1 MFDSL
6 LWQQAWQQFHFMRP
20 YWLLV
25 LIPLCFVVYLRWKQE
40 ADEQWQQFLPSHL
53 RQVLTI
59 GETGWRKH
67 LPLKLLTVS
76 MVLAILVCAGPSWQ
90 REASPFGEDKSS
102 LLVVLDNSDSML
114 LQDIAPSR
122 LERTKQKIRDLMA
135 LRQGGRTG
143 LVVYSGSAHIAMPL
157 TQDSDV
163 FTPFLAAI
171 EPDIM
176 PVEGKSAETVLP
188 LLTQQLGTET
198 VGTVLLLTDGVNPNT
213 IEQFEAY
220 FSESPHQLLIL
231 AVGNTTVKTDSPLDL
246 TSLRQLA
253 SATGGKV
260 LELTVDD
267 GDITTLNRQIERY
280 MQLNNESAMP
290 WKDMGYYLLIPVA
303 FMLLLWFRKGW
314 LVQWCVLA
322 AVSLSVSYSP
332 DTEAQPVMSKAETVV
347 QEVTIGETLN
357 QWWMNLWLT
366 PDQQGQFYFNHG
378 DYLQAAIHYTDSF
391 RKGVAYYYAAEYQFG
406 RSAFMQDGS
415 EIAMLN
421 TGNALARQREYLA
434 ARDLFRQLAETADSS
449 SVRQQAKHNWEA
461 IQSIV
466 DEINR
471 TSESQMGT
479 TDGPE
484 DSFELADDQPRT
496 SDGAEEKVDASMMV
510 RETLNANE
518 ILGSPELADK
528 WLRRV
533 EADPKYFL
541 RAKFLIQLH
550 SPAGSLLNDDKLAG
564 KGHKKEALLS
574 GSHITG
580 EHNE

>member
-6 LWQQAWQQFHFMRP
+6 LWQQAWQQFHFIRP

-25 LIPLCFVVYLRWKQE
+25 LIPLCLVVYLRWKQE

-122 LERTKQKIRDLMA
+122 LERAKQKIRDLMA

-220 FSESPHQLLIL
+220 FAESPHQLLIL
-231 AVGNTTVKTDSPLDL
+231 AVGNTTVKTGSPLDL
-246 TSLRQLA
+246 TSLRKLA

-260 LELTVDD
+260 FELTVDD
-267 GDITTLNRQIERY
+267 GDITTLNRQIKRY

-378 DYLQAAIHYTDSF
+378 DYLQAAIHYSDSY
-391 RKGVAYYYAAEYQFG
+391 RKGVAYYYAAEYQFA

-434 ARDLFRQLAETADSS
+434 ARDLFRQLAKKADSS

-564 KGHKKEALLS
+564 KGHKKEAPLS

>member
-6 LWQQAWQQFHFMRP
+6 LWQQAWQQFHFIRP

-25 LIPLCFVVYLRWKQE
+25 LIPLCVVVYLRWKQE

-59 GETGWRKH
+59 GETSWKKH

-122 LERTKQKIRDLMA
+122 LERAKQKIRDLMA

-176 PVEGKSAETVLP
+176 PVEGKSAETILP

-220 FSESPHQLLIL
+220 FAESPHQLLIL
-231 AVGNTTVKTDSPLDL
+231 AVGNTALKTGSPLDL

-253 SATGGKV
+253 SVTGGKV

-290 WKDMGYYLLIPVA
+290 WKDMGYYLLIPIA

-332 DTEAQPVMSKAETVV
+332 YTAAQPVMSKAETVV

-391 RKGVAYYYAAEYQFG
+391 RKGVAYYYAAEYQFA

-421 TGNALARQREYLA
+421 AGNALARQREYLA
-434 ARDLFRQLAETADSS
+434 ARDLFRQLSKTADSS

-518 ILGSPELADK
+518 ILGSSELADK

-550 SPAGSLLNDDKLAG
+550 SQPNVLLNDDKLAG
-564 KGHKKEALLS
+564 KGQKKEAPLS

>member
-1 MFDSL
+1 
-6 LWQQAWQQFHFMRP
+6 
-20 YWLLV
+20 
-25 LIPLCFVVYLRWKQE
+25 
-40 ADEQWQQFLPSHL
+40 
-53 RQVLTI
+53 
-59 GETGWRKH
+59 
-67 LPLKLLTVS
+67 
-76 MVLAILVCAGPSWQ
+76 
-90 REASPFGEDKSS
+90 
-102 LLVVLDNSDSML
+102 
-114 LQDIAPSR
+114 
-122 LERTKQKIRDLMA
+122 
-135 LRQGGRTG
+135 
-143 LVVYSGSAHIAMPL
+143 
-157 TQDSDV
+157 
-163 FTPFLAAI
+163 
-171 EPDIM
+171 
-176 PVEGKSAETVLP
+176 
-188 LLTQQLGTET
+188 
-198 VGTVLLLTDGVNPNT
+198 
-213 IEQFEAY
+213 
-220 FSESPHQLLIL
+220 
-231 AVGNTTVKTDSPLDL
+231 
-246 TSLRQLA
+246 
-253 SATGGKV
+253 
-260 LELTVDD
+260 
-267 GDITTLNRQIERY
+267 
-280 MQLNNESAMP
+280 MP

-391 RKGVAYYYAAEYQFG
+391 RKGVAYYYAAEYQFA

>member
-25 LIPLCFVVYLRWKQE
+25 LIPLCLVVYLRWKQE
-40 ADEQWQQFLPSHL
+40 ADDQWQQFLPSHL

-67 LPLKLLTVS
+67 LPLKLLTVI

-122 LERTKQKIRDLMA
+122 LERAKQKIRDLMA

-220 FSESPHQLLIL
+220 FAESPHQLLIL
-231 AVGNTTVKTDSPLDL
+231 AVGNTTVKTGSPLDL

-391 RKGVAYYYAAEYQFG
+391 RKGVAYYYAAEYQFA

-564 KGHKKEALLS
+564 KGHKKEPPLS

>member
-25 LIPLCFVVYLRWKQE
+25 LIPLCLVVYLRWKQE

-59 GETGWRKH
+59 GEIGWRKH

-76 MVLAILVCAGPSWQ
+76 MVLAVLVCAGPSWQ

-122 LERTKQKIRDLMA
+122 LERAKQKIRDLMA

-176 PVEGKSAETVLP
+176 PVEGKSAETILP

-198 VGTVLLLTDGVNPNT
+198 VGTLLLLTDGVNPNT

-220 FSESPHQLLIL
+220 FSDSPHQLLIL
-231 AVGNTTVKTDSPLDL
+231 AVGNTAVKTGSPIDL
-246 TSLRQLA
+246 ASLRQLA

-357 QWWMNLWLT
+357 QWWTNLWLT

-391 RKGVAYYYAAEYQFG
+391 RKGVAYYYAAEYQFA

-421 TGNALARQREYLA
+421 AGNALARQREYLA
-434 ARDLFRQLAETADSS
+434 ARDLFRQLAKKADSS